1 MAKKD
6 IEKYQVQKGQILNPK
21 GRPPKLITT
30 TIKELKEQGYQPA
43 TAAQIKEA
51 SEVLITLD
59 KDKLVEIGKDEM
71 QPMYLRIV
79 ARELLG
85 KKGLDVMNTILDR
98 AHGKAKQSVEHSGGI
113 DTNFTVSPVDTDA
126 IKAIFE
132 KVNGNQNNQSK

>member
-1 MAKKD
+1 MDKKNNLK
-6 IEKYQVQKGQILNPK
+6 EAWKKGQSGNPK
-21 GRPPKLITT
+21 GRPPKLIAS
-30 TIKELKEQGYQPA
+30 TIKDLKEAGYQPA